1 MNTRELIELAQLD
14 ALCLLDEPERQ
25 AFEQAFAAS
34 SPAVR
39 EMIRQEQARYA
50 RLDPLLPM
58 DEPPAALRQRVLERV
73 RAAQAEQAQPAP
85 ASGALRLAGHAGE
98 ALPISRSRRVSP
110 LWRAAAVGFASAAV
124 LLGAVTL
131 AMFRQFEDMGRSLKE
146 QELVASVAKTFGTR
160 YVEDVL
166 FHPQTTRVS
175 FRRADGA
182 AGAEQASV
190 FINPDWANALFFST
204 NMAAPEGGSY
214 RLVVVDANDRIVQE
228 VGTLDSTGGRG
239 AHEVPAESIRAAKSG
254 GADRKLAITLVGQGP
269 QGPTSTIIMMEADIA
284 G

>member
-14 ALCLLDEPERQ
+14 ALGLLDDAERQ
-25 AFEQAFAAS
+25 AFERAFAAAP
-34 SPAVR
+34 PAVR
-39 EMIRQEQARYA
+39 AMLREEQARYA
-50 RLDPLLPM
+50 RIDALLPT
-58 DEPPAALRQRVLERV
+58 DEPPAGLRQRVMDRV
-73 RAAQAEQAQPAP
+73 RAARAEQDQTAPAP
-85 ASGALRLAGHAGE
+85 LRLVGGSGE

-131 AMFRQFEDMGRSLKE
+131 AMFRQFDDMRRSMRE
-146 QELVASVAKTFGTR
+146 QELIASVAKTFGTR

-175 FRRADGA
+175 FRRAEGA

-190 FINPDWANALFFST
+190 FINPDWANALFFSA
-204 NMAAPEGGSY
+204 NMASPQGGTY
-214 RLVVVDANDRIVQE
+214 RLVVVDENNRIVRE
-228 VGTLDSTGGRG
+228 VGALDSIGGRA
-239 AHEVPAESIRAAKSG
+239 AHELPAQSIYAAKG
-254 GADRKLAITLVGQGP
+254 GRTDRRLAISLVDQTP
-269 QGPTSTIIMMEADIA
+269 QGPTNTIIMTEADAA